1 MLNSVKAKVS
11 LSVLVVLA
19 LCITV
24 LSLSMSQIV
33 KARFAALEN
42 RDVIINISR
51 IEEVLDDRLSFPASK
66 IPDWAN
72 WDDTFKYV
80 QDENKQFV
88 EANLLPVV
96 VDNLG
101 IDSLRMFNAQGKALS
116 RVDRK
121 LGPDDID
128 LSATLDEL
136 IKKYPQIT
144 EDLKTKKPLKG
155 LLNIEGQFFSYAQLP
170 VRPGTGEGDEGK
182 GHMVFFKRIDEAF
195 LKRASELSKLNIT
208 LLKTASDK
216 NKIAEEIFSTSN
228 LTDSKVDFLTRSSFL
243 INDDESITT
252 ASEIRDINGDV
263 LGAFSAV
270 LDRDVMAEGKRTLKI
285 IYVSMVLMAG
295 CLLIFLLVVI
305 NKFVVTRLSVLNN
318 EVQEV
323 QKNDAHLSLV
333 GVNGTDEISSLAS
346 AINSML
352 TSIDERSSA
361 MKELLVN
368 VHSGFMMLNDKCEI
382 QKGYTHYCNELL
394 GTEDLEN
401 KDFSSLIFLTKRD
414 YKSYKFLFGQ
424 VFDDILPDS
433 ISLSQLPSQALLPN
447 GRWVSITGSVV
458 RGDKKQVKSV
468 LMTLNDISELKKA
481 ESENEETQ
489 AIMKIVKSK
498 IVFQNFAQELP
509 ASFAIMRQQ
518 VRSASQQPL
527 AQKSLHTL
535 KGNFG
540 MFGLNSMCREIHEI
554 EESAQITVS
563 HLQLIEEMFEKFL
576 KKHSS
581 IVGIEYGKIADKSFT
596 LNQSDL
602 NSIMAHLNQLNDI
615 TAIKNEFN
623 KFVQDTML
631 IPISTVFEPL
641 VEAALQLAGRLG
653 KSVKVNVIG
662 GKTRVDLQTYAP
674 VFDSLINAV
683 RNSLDH
689 GIESPLERGTKSE
702 KGTLTLGALESSNGE
717 LCIWIEDDGAGIDFD
732 KLREAVVNKGLCT
745 EKEYLAMPESEKIEF
760 IFESNVST
768 AASVSDISGRG
779 LGMGGLREEARK
791 FGGDVTIHST
801 TGRGSKV
808 EINLVSRKNEATR
821 NKVAA

>member
-1 MLNSVKAKVS
+1 M
-11 LSVLVVLA
+11 
-19 LCITV
+19 
-24 LSLSMSQIV
+24 
-33 KARFAALEN
+33 
-42 RDVIINISR
+42 
-51 IEEVLDDRLSFPASK
+51 
-66 IPDWAN
+66 
-72 WDDTFKYV
+72 
-80 QDENKQFV
+80 
-88 EANLLPVV
+88 
-96 VDNLG
+96 
-101 IDSLRMFNAQGKALS
+101 
-116 RVDRK
+116 
-121 LGPDDID
+121 
-128 LSATLDEL
+128 
-136 IKKYPQIT
+136 
-144 EDLKTKKPLKG
+144 
-155 LLNIEGQFFSYAQLP
+155 
-170 VRPGTGEGDEGK
+170 
-182 GHMVFFKRIDEAF
+182 
-195 LKRASELSKLNIT
+195 
-208 LLKTASDK
+208 
-216 NKIAEEIFSTSN
+216 
-228 LTDSKVDFLTRSSFL
+228 
-243 INDDESITT
+243 
-252 ASEIRDINGDV
+252 
-263 LGAFSAV
+263 
-270 LDRDVMAEGKRTLKI
+270 
-285 IYVSMVLMAG
+285 
-295 CLLIFLLVVI
+295 
-305 NKFVVTRLSVLNN
+305 
-318 EVQEV
+318 
-323 QKNDAHLSLV
+323 
-333 GVNGTDEISSLAS
+333 
-346 AINSML
+346 
-352 TSIDERSSA
+352 
-361 MKELLVN
+361 
-368 VHSGFMMLNDKCEI
+368 
-382 QKGYTHYCNELL
+382 
-394 GTEDLEN
+394 
-401 KDFSSLIFLTKRD
+401 
-414 YKSYKFLFGQ
+414 
-424 VFDDILPDS
+424 
-433 ISLSQLPSQALLPN
+433 
-447 GRWVSITGSVV
+447 
-458 RGDKKQVKSV
+458 
-468 LMTLNDISELKKA
+468 
-481 ESENEETQ
+481 
-489 AIMKIVKSK
+489 
-498 IVFQNFAQELP
+498 
-509 ASFAIMRQQ
+509 
-518 VRSASQQPL
+518 
-527 AQKSLHTL
+527 
-535 KGNFG
+535 
-540 MFGLNSMCREIHEI
+540 
-554 EESAQITVS
+554 S